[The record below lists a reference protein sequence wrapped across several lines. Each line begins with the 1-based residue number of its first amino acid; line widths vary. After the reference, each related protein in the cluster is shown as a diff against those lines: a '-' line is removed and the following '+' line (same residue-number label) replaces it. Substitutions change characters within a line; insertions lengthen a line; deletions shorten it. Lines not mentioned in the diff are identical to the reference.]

1 MVEGAKIAPNPIYTS
16 TCYAVCFSSPD
27 NEIQHMV
34 DTIFSG
40 VGMSEVHCLA
50 TTEARFKAL
59 TEIEKQFSILNKCST
74 ALKFGEDFRAQEL
87 MNWVLTRA
95 TRHKYEMG
103 SLR

>member
-1 MVEGAKIAPNPIYTS
+1 
-16 TCYAVCFSSPD
+16 
-27 NEIQHMV
+27 MV
-34 DTIFSG
+34 DTIYWG
-40 VGMSEVHCLA
+40 VGMGEVHCLA

-74 ALKFGEDFRAQEL
+74 ALNFGDDFQAQEL

-95 TRHKYEMG
+95 TGHKYEMG